1 MFAHP
6 TCLTGLQALQVIG
19 MDSLMCPFRPLL
31 SAPPIFLHLEIG
43 AHAPMWQGTYTGIC
57 PVPN

>member
-19 MDSLMCPFRPLL
+19 MDSLMCPSGLSCPLL
-31 SAPPIFLHLEIG
+31 QFFSIWKSAPTP
-43 AHAPMWQGTYTGIC
+43 PCVQGTYTGIC